1 MATVTIYYS
10 REDQNYSDYDLYL
23 IPGNNNTSGLL
34 FPDEE
39 ISAYYSDY
47 PRKKYSF
54 STSGSLGY
62 VSIDSNTAQK
72 FAFYIKRKDGYMD
85 YSNNL
90 CNCVGSGAP
99 DYECYHCKI
108 AGDVYNIDTRF
119 VSTGYVKPLSQYV
132 YRDNT
137 YTDIHPQAVRTL
149 PAEGIDDEFAMTTRI
164 EIYDDYISKFI
175 VQIPEEENNIDT
187 HLEMGVSNYD
197 DLVLLYLEG
206 KTYNV
211 GENMDLSIDSDALNV
226 EKADALQIV
235 DKQIANALYQIG
247 EVPADF
253 DEAAF
258 LADVDAYKAT
268 KDVSLG
274 NTIDYLKVRLDARAN
289 LT

>member
-10 REDQNYSDYDLYL
+10 RDDQNYGDWDLYL
-23 IPGNNNTSGLL
+23 IPGNQNTSGLL

-39 ISAYYSDY
+39 ITTYYSDY
-47 PRKKYSF
+47 PRKKMSF
-54 STSGSLGY
+54 SVAGTLGY
-62 VSIDSNTAQK
+62 VNIDTNTAQK
-72 FAFYIKRKDGYMD
+72 CAFYIKRKDGYMD
-85 YSNNL
+85 YSGNL
-90 CNCVGSGAP
+90 SIGDP
-99 DYECYHCKI
+99 DYEDYFSKI

-119 VSTGYVKPLSQYV
+119 VSTGYVKPNDQYL
-132 YRDNT
+132 
-137 YTDIHPQAVRTL
+137 YTSSSFTTIHPQAVRTL
-149 PAEGIDDEFAMTTRI
+149 PAEGVEDEFAMTERI
-164 EIYDDYISKFI
+164 EIHYDYINKFI
-175 VQIPEEENNIDT
+175 VAIPDNENNINK

>member
-10 REDQNYSDYDLYL
+10 RDDQNYGDWDLYL
-23 IPGNNNTSGLL
+23 IPGNQNTSGLL

-39 ISAYYSDY
+39 ITTYYSDY
-47 PRKKYSF
+47 PRKKMSF
-54 STSGSLGY
+54 SVAGTLGY
-62 VSIDSNTAQK
+62 VNIDTNTAQK
-72 FAFYIKRKDGYMD
+72 CAFYIKRKDGYMD
-85 YSNNL
+85 YSGNL
-90 CNCVGSGAP
+90 SIGDP
-99 DYECYHCKI
+99 DYEDYFSKI

-119 VSTGYVKPLSQYV
+119 VSTGYVKPNDQYL
-132 YRDNT
+132 
-137 YTDIHPQAVRTL
+137 YTSSSFTTIHPQAVRTL
-149 PAEGIDDEFAMTTRI
+149 PAVGEDDEFAMTERI
-164 EIYDDYISKFI
+164 EIHYDYINKFI
-175 VQIPEEENNIDT
+175 VAIPDNENNIQT
-187 HLEMGVSNYD
+187 HLDMGVNNYD

>member
-10 REDQNYSDYDLYL
+10 REDQKYGDWDLYL
-23 IPGNNNTSGLL
+23 IPGNQNTSGLL

-39 ISAYYSDY
+39 IESYYSDY
-47 PRKKYSF
+47 PRKKMSF
-54 STSGSLGY
+54 SIAGTLGY
-62 VSIDSNTAQK
+62 VNIDTNTAQK
-72 FAFYIKRKDGYMD
+72 CGFYIKRKDGYMD
-85 YSNNL
+85 YSGNL
-90 CNCVGSGAP
+90 SIGDP
-99 DYECYHCKI
+99 DYEDYYSKI

-119 VSTGYVKPLSQYV
+119 VSTGYVRPNDQYL
-132 YRDNT
+132 
-137 YTDIHPQAVRTL
+137 YTSDSFTTIHPQAVRTL
-149 PAEGIDDEFAMTTRI
+149 PAEGEDDEFAMTKRI
-164 EIYDDYISKFI
+164 EIHYDYINKFI
-175 VQIPEEENNIDT
+175 VAIPDNENNINT

>member
-10 REDQNYSDYDLYL
+10 RDDQNYGDWDLYL
-23 IPGNNNTSGLL
+23 IPGNQNTSGLL

-39 ISAYYSDY
+39 ITTYYSDY
-47 PRKKYSF
+47 PRKKMSF
-54 STSGSLGY
+54 SVAGTLGY
-62 VSIDSNTAQK
+62 VNIDTNTAQK
-72 FAFYIKRKDGYMD
+72 CAFYIKRKDGYMD
-85 YSNNL
+85 YSGNL
-90 CNCVGSGAP
+90 SIGDP
-99 DYECYHCKI
+99 DYEDYFSKI

-119 VSTGYVKPLSQYV
+119 VSTGYVKPNDQYL
-132 YRDNT
+132 
-137 YTDIHPQAVRTL
+137 YTSSSFTTIHPQAVRTL
-149 PAEGIDDEFAMTTRI
+149 PAEGVEDEFAMTERI
-164 EIYDDYISKFI
+164 EIHYDYINKFI
-175 VQIPEEENNIDT
+175 VAIPDNENNIQT
-187 HLEMGVSNYD
+187 HLDMGVNNYD

>member
-10 REDQNYSDYDLYL
+10 RDDQNYGDWDLYL
-23 IPGNNNTSGLL
+23 IPGNQNTSGLL

-39 ISAYYSDY
+39 ITTYYSDY
-47 PRKKYSF
+47 PRKKMSF
-54 STSGSLGY
+54 SVAGTLGY
-62 VSIDSNTAQK
+62 VNIDTNTAQK
-72 FAFYIKRKDGYMD
+72 CAFYIKRKDGYMD
-85 YSNNL
+85 YSGNL
-90 CNCVGSGAP
+90 SIGDP
-99 DYECYHCKI
+99 DYEDYFSKI

-119 VSTGYVKPLSQYV
+119 VSTGYVKPNDQYL
-132 YRDNT
+132 
-137 YTDIHPQAVRTL
+137 YTSSSFTTIHPQAGRTL
-149 PAEGIDDEFAMTTRI
+149 PAVGEDDEFAMTERI
-164 EIYDDYISKFI
+164 EIHYDYINKFI
-175 VQIPEEENNIDT
+175 VAIPDNENNIQT
-187 HLEMGVSNYD
+187 HLDMGVNNYD